1 MPDLTHLNEQQRQAV
16 SHGSGP
22 LLIIAGAG
30 TGKTTVVT
38 KRIEHLI
45 LDKKIP
51 PSNILALT
59 FTEKAAQEMETRI
72 DEVLPYGYTTLW
84 IETFHAFCDRV
95 LRQEAINIGLSPRFD
110 LLTEAESL
118 LFLRKRLFD
127 FNLDYFRPLGNPM
140 KFLQGMLTHFSR
152 LKDDDI
158 TPEQYINYAKK
169 LEAKR
174 GTLDADE
181 IKKTLELANAFGLY
195 EQRKA
200 KESVMDYSDLISN
213 VLKLFRERPTILKQ
227 YQKKFQ
233 YVFVDEFQDT
243 NYAQNE
249 MAILLAGERK
259 NITVVGDDDQCLPG
273 DTLITVQQGTKK
285 IKDIKITDTILT
297 AVGKGSL
304 GVSTVKRIFK
314 NKKKTTFI
322 TVTTKSGAKLIATA
336 NHNMF
341 CYVPKQVKTKSNYYV
356 YLMYRQELG
365 WRLGITNDLA
375 VRLKLERSSDAII
388 GLRAF
393 QTEKEARYYELL
405 WSLKYRIPTCIFK
418 EREGVMIQDELIKKL
433 YQQFD
438 TEKNAQQLASDLD
451 IDLRRYHY
459 ILDAVTRGQSRRVII
474 NFYQCYRNYTQKKI
488 YKNNIMQNPLISH
501 LVYLET
507 ANENVIQQLRK
518 HNISFTKARQGIRV
532 RYSSNDIKKAYDF
545 AENLAQIT
553 GGFIEM
559 KSIIGTLN
567 QVNMPALIMPAGNL
581 LEGLF
586 VPIIKNNHV
595 YYDEI
600 ISISRETK
608 TDTVYDLEIDKTHN
622 FIANGIVVHNSI
634 YRWRGAAIANMMQFG
649 THFPKAE
656 IVTLTKNYRSTQNI
670 LDGAYHLIQNNNPD
684 RLEIKE
690 KIDKKLIGMR
700 EIKGEAISFIYTNRG
715 EDEAEEVA
723 KAIQKEVKKT
733 NRPYNEFAIL
743 VRANDHS
750 TPFQRAL
757 ERARIPYQFL
767 GPGHLFQQSEI
778 KDLIAYLHV
787 LANFD
792 DTASLYRIITMS
804 VFELQARDVASI
816 LNIAKSSNFT
826 LFEAMEQVGKSSLT
840 QDGKEK
846 ITRITDMI
854 KRHLENVPKE
864 EAGQILYYFFEDS
877 GLLGYYLDP
886 GSIKTEKE
894 AQNIAK
900 FFEKLQGFAAN
911 HKDASVFAVVD
922 WLDLAMELGESPQ
935 AAEVDWTRNN
945 AVNIL
950 TVHSSKGLEFPFVF
964 VVNLVAQRFPSR
976 DRKEQIPVP
985 NDVIRETLPEGEE
998 GLQEERRLFYVAIT
1012 RAQDRLYLTA
1022 SRFYNEGK
1030 RERKVSPFVIETLGE
1045 QAVQATI
1052 KKQTAEPP
1060 GQQLSLLEILNS
1072 NIENQNESAKT
1083 QIQTPDTIT
1092 PISYI
1097 SYSQLQT
1104 FAMCPLHYKLKYIL
1118 NLPSPPTPA
1127 LSYGS
1132 SVHNTL
1138 RDFSL
1143 LLLQKQKIKPETVKE
1158 LLEKNWINQGFTSK
1172 THELQTYKQAETIL
1186 ISTTEQIL
1194 QEKPQTIAV
1203 ELPFNFWL
1211 NQATLPSALPAGMQ
1225 DKVKVGGRIDRV
1237 DQREDG
1243 KIEIVDYKTG
1253 KNVPSERKVK
1263 EDLQLSLYALAATE
1277 VKDSVLG
1284 RDPTDIILTLFYLEE
1299 NIKLSTTRTREDI
1312 EKAKAEILEKVS
1324 AIQTSNFACNHSIF
1338 CKTCE
1343 YQMLCQAK

>member
-1 MPDLTHLNEQQRQAV
+1 MPDLTTLNEEQRLAV
-16 SHGSGP
+16 THGTGP

-51 PSNILALT
+51 ASNILALT

-72 DEVLPYGYTTLW
+72 DEILPYGYTTLW
-84 IETFHAFCDRV
+84 IETFHAFCDRI

-118 LFLRKRLFD
+118 LFLRKHLFD

-158 TPEQYINYAKK
+158 TPEQYLKYAEKTK
-169 LEAKR
+169 TE
-174 GTLDADE
+174 ADE
-181 IKKTLELANAFGLY
+181 IKKTRELASAFAQY
-195 EQRKA
+195 EQLKA

-227 YQKKFQ
+227 YQKQFQ

-249 MAILLAGERK
+249 MAILLAGERE
-259 NITVVGDDDQCLPG
+259 NITVVGDDDQ
-273 DTLITVQQGTKK
+273 
-285 IKDIKITDTILT
+285 
-297 AVGKGSL
+297 
-304 GVSTVKRIFK
+304 
-314 NKKKTTFI
+314 
-322 TVTTKSGAKLIATA
+322 
-336 NHNMF
+336 
-341 CYVPKQVKTKSNYYV
+341 
-356 YLMYRQELG
+356 
-365 WRLGITNDLA
+365 
-375 VRLKLERSSDAII
+375 
-388 GLRAF
+388 
-393 QTEKEARYYELL
+393 
-405 WSLKYRIPTCIFK
+405 
-418 EREGVMIQDELIKKL
+418 
-433 YQQFD
+433 
-438 TEKNAQQLASDLD
+438 
-451 IDLRRYHY
+451 
-459 ILDAVTRGQSRRVII
+459 
-474 NFYQCYRNYTQKKI
+474 
-488 YKNNIMQNPLISH
+488 
-501 LVYLET
+501 
-507 ANENVIQQLRK
+507 
-518 HNISFTKARQGIRV
+518 
-532 RYSSNDIKKAYDF
+532 
-545 AENLAQIT
+545 
-553 GGFIEM
+553 
-559 KSIIGTLN
+559 
-567 QVNMPALIMPAGNL
+567 
-581 LEGLF
+581 
-586 VPIIKNNHV
+586 
-595 YYDEI
+595 
-600 ISISRETK
+600 
-608 TDTVYDLEIDKTHN
+608 
-622 FIANGIVVHNSI
+622 SI
-634 YRWRGAAIANMMQFG
+634 YRWRGAAIANMMQFR
-649 THFPKAE
+649 THFPTAK
-656 IVTLTKNYRSTQNI
+656 IVTLTKNYRSSQNI
-670 LDGAYHLIQNNNPD
+670 LDGAYQLIQNNNPD

-700 EIKGEAISFIYTNRG
+700 GIKGEDISFIYTSRG

-767 GPGHLFQQSEI
+767 GPGHLFQQTEI

-792 DTASLYRIITMS
+792 DMASLYRIITMS
-804 VFELQARDVASI
+804 VFALQARDVAAI
-816 LNIAKSSNFT
+816 LNFAKSSNFS

-840 QDGKEK
+840 EEGKEK
-846 ITRITDMI
+846 IVRITDMI
-854 KRHLENVPKE
+854 KRHLEKVPQE

-886 GSIKTEKE
+886 GSAKTEKE

-911 HKDASVFAVVD
+911 HTDASVFAVVD

-935 AAEVDWTRNN
+935 AAEIDWTRNN

-950 TVHSSKGLEFPFVF
+950 TVHSSKGLEFPVVF
-964 VVNLVAQRFPSR
+964 VVNLVSQRFPSR
-976 DRKEQIPVP
+976 DRREQIPVP
-985 NDVIRETLPEGEE
+985 TDVIKEALPEGEE

-1012 RAQDRLYLTA
+1012 RAQDKLYLTA

-1030 RERKVSPFVIETLGE
+1030 RERKISPFVIETLGE
-1045 QAVQATI
+1045 HMIQDII

-1072 NIENQNESAKT
+1072 NIENQNTKNELQNLSPQAVV
-1083 QIQTPDTIT
+1083 PIT
-1092 PISYI
+1092 YI

-1104 FAMCPLHYKLKYIL
+1104 FEMCPLHYKLKYIL
-1118 NLPSPPTPA
+1118 NLPSPPAPA

-1143 LLLQKQKIKPETVKE
+1143 LLLQKQKIEKGTINL

-1172 THELQTYKQAETIL
+1172 THEQQTYKQAETML
-1186 ISTTEQIL
+1186 ESLTEQMV
-1194 QEKPQTIAV
+1194 QEKPQTLAV

-1211 NQATLPSALPAGMQ
+1211 NRAVVSTGGPEKL
-1225 DKVKVGGRIDRV
+1225 KIGGRIDRV
-1237 DQREDG
+1237 DQHEDG
-1243 KIEIVDYKTG
+1243 KLEIIDYKTG
-1253 KNVPSERKVK
+1253 KNVPTEKKIK
-1263 EDLQLSLYALAATE
+1263 ENLQLSLYALAATE
-1277 VKDSVLG
+1277 IKDGILG
-1284 RDPTDIILTLFYLEE
+1284 KEPTDIILTLYYLEE
-1299 NIKLSTTRTREDI
+1299 NIKLSTTRSREDI
-1312 EKAKAEILEKVS
+1312 EKAKIEILERVS
-1324 AIQTSNFACNHSIF
+1324 AIETSNFTCSHSIF

-1343 YQMLCQAK
+1343 YQMLCQAS